1 MLNRSTTVNRVL
13 SIDIGVKNFAFC
25 LIKCTTISS
34 GKGRKK
40 DMIST
45 WEVEEWKSVN
55 LLDEDLEPCQEI
67 MKSGTKKGEVCGGE
81 SKIITDDDEHF
92 CCRHNPDKEKY
103 QARTEK
109 KVKNFILQDLCL
121 KLIETLEQYPN
132 LLQAND
138 VVIEQQLRKSPK
150 NIQMGHLVFS
160 YFVMNGVKNAD
171 SAINRVRFI
180 SARNKL
186 KVYHGP
192 VIEVNL
198 KDPKACRKR
207 LAIKYTEYFMSK
219 PDPTG
224 TIEGSR
230 KKWYDYLMKFPKK
243 KDDLSDSFLQGLWW
257 IEQQYN
263 SKKPIDV

>member
-1 MLNRSTTVNRVL
+1 MLNRTTSVNRVL

-25 LIKCTTISS
+25 LLKCTTITS
-34 GKGRKK
+34 GKGRKR
-40 DMIST
+40 DLSST
-45 WEVEEWKSVN
+45 WEIEEWKSIN
-55 LLDEDLEPCQEI
+55 LLDDDLEPCEETI
-67 MKSGTKKGEVCGGE
+67 KSGTKKGEICGLD
-81 SKIITDDDEHF
+81 SKIITDDGQHF

-103 QARTEK
+103 KPIVAK
-109 KVKNFILQDLCL
+109 LVKNFTLQELCI
-121 KLIETLEQYPN
+121 KMIDMLEEYPQ
-132 LLQAND
+132 LLTAND

-160 YFVMNGVKNAD
+160 YFIMNGIKND
-171 SAINRVRFI
+171 NSLINKVRFV

-186 KVYHGP
+186 KVYKGP
-192 VIEVNL
+192 VIEVKL

-207 LAIKYTEYFMSK
+207 LAIFYTEYFMRK
-219 PDPTG
+219 PV
-224 TIEGSR
+224 EGR
-230 KKWYDYLMKFPKK
+230 KKWLDYFMKFHKK